1 VYAII
6 RTGGKQYRV
15 EQGETVYVELLE
27 TPVGE
32 KVKLEDVLMI
42 GGGDDSGKPKVGVP
56 KLAKAAVHA
65 SVVEHGRGHKIRVFK
80 YKKRKHYRRT
90 RGHRQE
96 YTALKIDSI
105 ELGA

>member
-6 RTGGKQYRV
+6 KAGGKQYRV
-15 EQGETVYVELLE
+15 QKGDTVYVELLT

-32 KVKLEDVLMI
+32 QVKIEDVLMV
-42 GGGDDSGKPKVGVP
+42 GGEEGQTKVGAPLLSQASV
-56 KLAKAAVHA
+56 LAT
-65 SVVEHGRGHKIRVFK
+65 VVEHGRGDKIRVFK

-90 RGHRQE
+90 KGHRQD
-96 YTALKIDSI
+96 YTALKIDAI